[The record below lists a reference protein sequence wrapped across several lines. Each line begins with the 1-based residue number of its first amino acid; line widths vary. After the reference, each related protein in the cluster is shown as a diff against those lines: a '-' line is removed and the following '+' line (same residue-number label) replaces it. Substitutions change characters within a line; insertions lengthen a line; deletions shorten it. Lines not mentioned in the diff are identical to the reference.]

1 MDDAMT
7 MPQKLKDLAISDTG
21 FLFDPYTGS
30 TFSVN
35 DTGLMILNGLR
46 EGLSRGAIMERL
58 HDRFEITN
66 GVDLE
71 RDFNEFLHLLHE
83 NDLVPEDFSL

>member
-7 MPQKLKDLAISDTG
+7 TPQKLKDLAISDTG

-46 EGLSRGAIMERL
+46 EGLSRAEIMDRL
-58 HDRFEITN
+58 RDHFEITN

-71 RDFNEFLHLLHE
+71 QDFIEFVQLLAQ
-83 NDLVPEDFSL
+83 NDLAPEDFLL